1 MDQVRVKAWGNSR
14 GLILPKRIINLLDIN
29 IDDELNL
36 EIVGNSIVLTKTYKH
51 KSFEERMA
59 EYGGKI
65 SICDYDFGEPK
76 GKEML

>member
-36 EIVGNSIVLTKTYKH
+36 EIVGNSIVLTKPYKH

-65 SICDYDFGEPK
+65 
-76 GKEML
+76 